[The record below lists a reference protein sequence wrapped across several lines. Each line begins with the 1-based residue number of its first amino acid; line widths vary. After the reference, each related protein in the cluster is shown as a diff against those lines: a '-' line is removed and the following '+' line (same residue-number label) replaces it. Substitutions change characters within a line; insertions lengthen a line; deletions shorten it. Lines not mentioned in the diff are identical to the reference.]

1 MLYNLPHFKGQM
13 TTLIYNYPVIAK
25 IWIIRDELNSY
36 LIYTYIK
43 WVGTVYIFLYTALQ
57 FIKCRLPQS
66 NLY

>member
-43 WVGTVYIFLYTALQ
+43 WVGTVYIF
-57 FIKCRLPQS
+57 FIYRFAV
-66 NLY
+66 Y